1 MVFSHHWIDISGQK
15 SYWWGGGWPVGLKC
29 QPKSQSLS
37 SGLCIL
43 DLGLGFGTWIWDLD
57 LGFGFGTVLV
67 LDNFYLSKKSC
78 FSFILILKISP
89 INIKYDPPYLLTLLT
104 VRLNPES
111 RNFYLLYQLS
121 SKFLAM
127 TKDVVGTSNHNFYLY
142 RHLRYFDKQVTLN

>member
-1 MVFSHHWIDISGQK
+1 MVFSHHQIDISGEK
-15 SYWWGGGWPVGLKC
+15 SQGWWGGWPVGLQC
-29 QPKSQSLS
+29 QPQSQSLS
-37 SGLCIL
+37 SGLWIL

-57 LGFGFGTVLV
+57 LGFGFGSVFV

>member
-1 MVFSHHWIDISGQK
+1 M
-15 SYWWGGGWPVGLKC
+15 WPAGLYC
-29 QPKSQSLS
+29 QPQFQSLS
-37 SGLCIL
+37 SGLWIW

-57 LGFGFGTVLV
+57 LGFGFGSVFV

>member
-1 MVFSHHWIDISGQK
+1 MACRIIVSA
-15 SYWWGGGWPVGLKC
+15 PVPFPFLWT
-29 QPKSQSLS
+29 
-37 SGLCIL
+37 L
-43 DLGLGFGTWIWDLD
+43 DFEFGTWIWDLD
-57 LGFGFGTVLV
+57 LGFGFGSVFV